1 MLEDKEYLKKYF
13 KTRKNK
19 DGPKLF
25 LSKIDY
31 IIFLIIIFIIYIFNK
46 KIFI

>member
-31 IIFLIIIFIIYIFNK
+31 SINKNNILSYI
-46 KIFI
+46 